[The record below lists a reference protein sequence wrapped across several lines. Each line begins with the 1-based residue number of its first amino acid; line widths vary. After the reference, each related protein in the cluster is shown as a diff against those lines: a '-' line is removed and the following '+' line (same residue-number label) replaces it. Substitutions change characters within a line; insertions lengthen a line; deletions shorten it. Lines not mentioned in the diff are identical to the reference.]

1 MWLSSAVPIIQMQK
15 TEALWAGQP
24 VPPASQ
30 SPCVGMGESALISTS
45 SPPRPG
51 CCAAPGMQYNAS
63 SAFPDEILNFVKT
76 HPLMDEAVP
85 SLGHA
90 PWIVRTLMR
99 SVPRR
104 GWGSGGGRWAVSGDE
119 SPGRGDR
126 YRGRMGPP
134 VGTRARG
141 RAILRGQALQTANWA
156 GARDSVVGTG
166 EGGREVK
173 GKTGTGWGPAWG
185 SVPL

>member
-141 RAILRGQALQTANWA
+141 RAILPRPGPP
-156 GARDSVVGTG
+156 DS
-166 EGGREVK
+166 
-173 GKTGTGWGPAWG
+173 
-185 SVPL
+185 

>member
-1 MWLSSAVPIIQMQK
+1 MN
-15 TEALWAGQP
+15 
-24 VPPASQ
+24 Q
-30 SPCVGMGESALISTS
+30 SPYVGASMSTLTTPS

-99 SVPRR
+99 SVPTR
-104 GWGSGGGRWAVSGDE
+104 
-119 SPGRGDR
+119 GRGPA
-126 YRGRMGPP
+126 GR
-134 VGTRARG
+134 VGRRA
-141 RAILRGQALQTANWA
+141 L
-156 GARDSVVGTG
+156 ARLVGKEGGTG
-166 EGGREVK
+166 PTSDTR
-173 GKTGTGWGPAWG
+173 GKPDTQDSRA
-185 SVPL
+185 

>member
-1 MWLSSAVPIIQMQK
+1 MN
-15 TEALWAGQP
+15 
-24 VPPASQ
+24 Q
-30 SPCVGMGESALISTS
+30 SPYVGASMSTLTTPS

-99 SVPRR
+99 SVPTRGRGPGGRAWVGRR
-104 GWGSGGGRWAVSGDE
+104 ALARVVGKEGAQGQLWTQGGEPDTQDSWACGSGAARKD
-119 SPGRGDR
+119 GDR
-126 YRGRMGPP
+126 GRH
-134 VGTRARG
+134 
-141 RAILRGQALQTANWA
+141 
-156 GARDSVVGTG
+156 
-166 EGGREVK
+166 RE
-173 GKTGTGWGPAWG
+173 TERETI
-185 SVPL
+185 

>member
-1 MWLSSAVPIIQMQK
+1 MQPD
-15 TEALWAGQP
+15 QHF
-24 VPPASQ
+24 
-30 SPCVGMGESALISTS
+30 

-99 SVPRR
+99 SVPMR
-104 GWGSGGGRWAVSGDE
+104 GWGPGGAVGGGE
-119 SPGRGDR
+119 SPGQGGGWG
-126 YRGRMGPP
+126 GRTGP
-134 VGTRARG
+134 RWARG
-141 RAILRGQALQTANWA
+141 QGGEWSCCSQTLKPAGYA
-156 GARDSVVGTG
+156 APQGGARDGD
-166 EGGREVK
+166 GGGQAGAQLGGLSLCDVPPCHHAHAYLTWH
-173 GKTGTGWGPAWG
+173 GCCLYMTQGPTGTVGPA
-185 SVPL
+185 